1 MPVNLKRYNFN
12 LIKISSLF
20 VYLIPLSL
28 LTGPFIPDLLLSFT
42 SILFLY
48 ISIREK
54 KYKYYRNKYFY
65 YLVAF
70 YLYLLICSF
79 FSTDIISSLQSCFFY
94 FRFIIFSLAI
104 WFLIEN
110 NKNFIKLF
118 TISLL
123 LVFIFALIDGSFQYI
138 NGKNIMGYVPGAV
151 NRLMLPLDDKL
162 ILGGFLARLFPLL
175 IGLLIFYFNKNNLYL
190 FFYGIIFIYI
200 DVLTFL
206 SGERTALA
214 LLTLS
219 SFLIVI
225 LLSSYKKFRIFCII
239 FSLLII
245 IIISILNP
253 EIKKRNIDYTIW
265 QLHEKNYV
273 SEGLET
279 EKDESTTGRVLWFS
293 MSHDLHIR
301 TALRIFLD
309 YPLIGAGPGQFRNLC
324 SNHKYNIVNLYTD
337 DPSASSC
344 STHPHNTYMQLLA
357 ETGLIGFGFIIL
369 LFFYLVKIFLFQLI
383 SAIGFKK
390 NKTITDYQLCIA
402 VSMVLS
408 LWPIIPTQN
417 FFNNWINII
426 YFLPVGFY
434 LESIYKNKI

>member
-1 MPVNLKRYNFN
+1 MSENLKRYNFN

-28 LTGPFIPDLLLSFT
+28 LTGPFIPDLLLSLT

-48 ISIREK
+48 ISISEK
-54 KYKYYRNKYFY
+54 KYKYYKNKYFY
-65 YLVAF
+65 YLIAF

-79 FSTDIISSLQSCFFY
+79 FSTDIISSLKSCLFY
-94 FRFIIFSLAI
+94 FRFIIFSLAV

-123 LVFIFALIDGSFQYI
+123 LVFIFALVDGSYQYI
-138 NGKNIMGYVPGAV
+138 YGENIMGYAPGAV

-200 DVLTFL
+200 DILTFL

-214 LLTLS
+214 LLALS
-219 SFLIVI
+219 SFLIII
-225 LLSSYKKFRIFCII
+225 LLTTFKKFRIFCII
-239 FSLLII
+239 ISLSVIF
-245 IIISILNP
+245 IISILNP

-265 QLHEKNYV
+265 QLQEKNYV
-273 SEGLET
+273 NERLEI
-279 EKDESTTGRVLWFS
+279 EENESTSGRVLFFS
-293 MSHDLHIR
+293 MNHDLHFR
-301 TALRIFLD
+301 TAFKIFLD
-309 YPLIGAGPGQFRNLC
+309 YPLIGAGPGQFRNIC
-324 SNHKYNIVNLYTD
+324 SNHKYNILNLYTD
-337 DPSASSC
+337 DSSLTSC
-344 STHPHNTYMQLLA
+344 STHPHNTYIQLLA

-369 LFFYLVKIFLFQLI
+369 LFFYLVKIFFFQLI
-383 SAIGFKK
+383 NIIGYKK

-402 VSMVLS
+402 VSIVLS